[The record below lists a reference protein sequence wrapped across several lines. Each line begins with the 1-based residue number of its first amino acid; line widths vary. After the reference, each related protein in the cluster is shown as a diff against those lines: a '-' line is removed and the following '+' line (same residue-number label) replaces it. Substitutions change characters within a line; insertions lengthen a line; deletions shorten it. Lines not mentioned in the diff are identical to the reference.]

1 MKKNILKKESG
12 HVTTVVF
19 EKGMDFMAKSF
30 AKVFDK
36 LDNHNKLF
44 TKVFDKLDRNDEVI
58 GSLLKEMQNYSKDAR
73 EHRMTM
79 SGLNHSDINQEREIE
94 GLKIRIERLEQKVK

>member
-36 LDNHNKLF
+36 LD
-44 TKVFDKLDRNDEVI
+44 RNDEVI
-58 GSLLKEMQNYSKDAR
+58 GSLLKEMQNYSKEAR